1 MGRRRTNNL
10 GLPPHMQLKHGAYY
24 FVGRDKKWIR
34 LSEDKA
40 LALAKWAELEG
51 ETPVPENEDKP
62 IKGSVGE
69 LIMRYM
75 IEIAPRKAAATY
87 KGNIGEAENLKK
99 VFGKMPIAGVLPV
112 HIAKYLDTRGTK
124 SKVRANREISL
135 LSHMYSMGMRWG
147 MATSN
152 PCIGVAKH
160 KETGRSRYI
169 MDNEFEGVKEL
180 SSELIATVM
189 DFAYITALRKGDIL
203 RLKLEQITDDGIW
216 IIQSKTGS
224 KQLYEWSDG
233 LRKVVD
239 KAKAL
244 KRPQWCLYLFC
255 NRQGEAYTDSG
266 FKAMWQRVQ
275 IKWAEQGGN
284 RFTFHDIRAKALT
297 DAKGLGLDAQALAGH
312 STAAMTEHYIK
323 QREFKKVT
331 PLK

>member
-51 ETPVPENEDKP
+51 ETPVPENENKP

-75 IEIAPRKAAATY
+75 IEIAPRKAASTY
-87 KGNIGEAENLKK
+87 QGNKLEAENLKK
-99 VFGKMPIAGVLPV
+99 VFAKVQAHAVLPT
-112 HIAKYLDTRGTK
+112 HIAKYLDTRGQT

-135 LSHMYSMGMRWG
+135 LSHIFSYGMRWG
-147 MATSN
+147 AVNSN

-160 KETGRSRYI
+160 KEKGRDRYI
-169 MDNEFEGVKEL
+169 MDGEFEGVK
-180 SSELIATVM
+180 SIASELIATVM

-203 RLKLEQITDDGIW
+203 SLRLDQITDEGIW
-216 IIQSKTGS
+216 VKQNKTGA

-233 LRKVVD
+233 LLEVVNR
-239 KAKAL
+239 AKAL
-244 KRPQWCLYLFC
+244 KRPVRGLYLFC
-255 NRQGEAYTDSG
+255 NRQGKPYTDSG
-266 FKAMWQRVQ
+266 FKAMWSRIQV
-275 IKWAEQGGN
+275 KWAEQGGA

-297 DAKGLGLDAQALAGH
+297 DAKNLGMDAQSLAGH
-312 STAAMTEHYIK
+312 SSAAMTEHYIK
-323 QREFKKVT
+323 QREFKRVI